1 MFMVLEDLFGKKV
14 EPVDKLDDI
23 KPLTLNLCLSR
34 VEGVVQAELRKR
46 FAITDSNK
54 VFWVSFFEKSLLDKP
69 IKVEAQIVFRDKLA
83 SKQKFKEFGLL
94 NVGVPGLGEP
104 TPVPVKKKEG
114 FLNQISKELS
124 SDDMQAMAKN
134 SKRWADEEFF
144 K

>member
-94 NVGVPGLGEP
+94 NVNGVSSEL
-104 TPVPVKKKEG
+104 VVKKKDG
-114 FLNQISKELS
+114 LLRQISKELGS
-124 SDDMQAMAKN
+124 EDMQAMAKN